1 MSIWQDFEAYEM
13 LLWVAPIVFIMLG
26 VELLLYLKFS
36 GTDYA
41 VIRYDWISVF
51 FVGLIGM
58 ASLGLA
64 LLISTGLFDELE
76 RGLKMTQRSS
86 FVDTTPIQ
94 VPANVEKMV
103 VHALGSVELSEA
115 DTREL
120 QLFGQIRYWSSE
132 KLDPLGDSLV
142 KTNLV
147 GDTLYIM
154 IGGIDRRDGG
164 FVSDTIDAQLT
175 LIVPKGVEVAWR

>member
-1 MSIWQDFEAYEM
+1 M
-13 LLWVAPIVFIMLG
+13 
-26 VELLLYLKFS
+26 
-36 GTDYA
+36 
-41 VIRYDWISVF
+41 
-51 FVGLIGM
+51 
-58 ASLGLA
+58 
-64 LLISTGLFDELE
+64 
-76 RGLKMTQRSS
+76 
-86 FVDTTPIQ
+86 
-94 VPANVEKMV
+94 
-103 VHALGSVELSEA
+103 GSVELSEA